1 MWIWRNKIKIIEEN
15 KTYVNSINKRFL
27 DGVIKTTL
35 KKIQKK
41 NKKRY
46 WHKKYIYDN
55 INIVHE
61 GDWVEK
67 DNENKIEAN
76 KLEKR
81 LERKY

>member
-1 MWIWRNKIKIIEEN
+1 MKYYYKNF
-15 KTYVNSINKRFL
+15 S
-27 DGVIKTTL
+27 
-35 KKIQKK
+35 KK

-46 WHKKYIYDN
+46 WHKKYIYAN

-61 GDWVEK
+61 GNRVGK

-81 LERKY
+81 LERNAKSIT